1 MHVQASV
8 QALVEELQAA
18 HSEQQGAT
26 HSAWPR
32 VDAAVNAL
40 LAHNSNSQLNGVFY
54 GRLHSLATVP
64 APADAVAVNA
74 VLSELCNLVGSS
86 CMHF

>member
-1 MHVQASV
+1 MLVQASV

-26 HSAWPR
+26 HSR
-32 VDAAVNAL
+32 GDAAVNAL
-40 LAHNSNSQLNGVFY
+40 LAHNSNGQLNGVFY